1 MNSTNNTTANEPQLR
16 KKWLRHS
23 LMALGIVLVA
33 GGGLWAWLTSGR
45 YVGTDNAYIKAEK
58 ILLAPDVSGNVVA
71 VLVKDNQPVHRGD
84 ELFRIDPAPYRI
96 AADRAQADLSTSVL
110 RINELKALYAQKQTD
125 LERARVEAQF
135 AERDLKRQLALIAKG
150 SVSESQR
157 DDAELRHDQSRKDVL
172 KLQHEVTE
180 ILASLANKPDI
191 AVAEHPLFIAAQT
204 AVAKANLDLARTSVR
219 APADGIVGS
228 APSVGEYARAGL
240 PLMNFIGTGQ
250 VWVEANFKETDLT
263 DIKPGQTVSIHVDS
277 YPGQTWTGKVESI
290 SPASGSEFSIL
301 PAQNSTGNWV
311 KVVQRIAARISVDD
325 GPPDLTLRAG
335 MSTEVEIDTGRYPH
349 LGQPPHV
356 TQQPQ
361 QKQPPL
367 ATQQPDTLQ
376 DS

>member
-1 MNSTNNTTANEPQLR
+1 MTPGPEQYEATSMSSTSSTTANEPQPR

-33 GGGLWAWLTSGR
+33 GGGLWGWLTSCR

-71 VLVKDNQPVHRGD
+71 VLVTDNQPVRKGD

-125 LERARVEAQF
+125 LERARGE
-135 AERDLKRQLALIAKG
+135 ALIAKG

-157 DDAELRHDQSRKDVL
+157 DDAELRYNRSRKDVL

-204 AVAKANLDLARTSVR
+204 TVAKASLDLARTSVR

-240 PLMNFIGTGQ
+240 PLVNFIGTGQ
-250 VWVEANFKETDLT
+250 VWIEANFKETDLT
-263 DIKPGQTVSIHVDS
+263 DIRPGQIVSIHVDS

-311 KVVQRIAARISVDD
+311 KVVQRIAARISVED
-325 GPPDLTLRAG
+325 GPPELTLRAG
-335 MSTEVEIDTGRYPH
+335 MSTEVEIDTGRYQH
-349 LGQPPHV
+349 LGQQPQV
-356 TQQPQ
+356 TQQPVPHQ
-361 QKQPPL
+361 QQLK
-367 ATQQPDTLQ
+367 DR
-376 DS
+376 